1 MLTSKWRSEI
11 QERWGI
17 QPIEHLRLPS
27 IKETLWVTRCS
38 RTKKGVERGT
48 PKDLYISSITKY
60 FYRLMEEFALPY
72 GVLSDRYGLH
82 MYDEELEYYDVH
94 PEELTDLDKQ
104 TLGALIREKAMA
116 RGFGVLIFYSPSPLM
131 SVPYFEML
139 YHSGLSVFYTTAL
152 NLAK

>member
-11 QERWGI
+11 RERWGI
-17 QPIEHLRLPS
+17 QPLEHLGLP
-27 IKETLWVTRCS
+27 IKEALCVTRCS
-38 RTKKGVERGT
+38 KTKNGIECGT
-48 PKDLYISSITKY
+48 PKELYISSVTKY

-82 MYDEELEYYDVH
+82 MYDEMLEYYDVH
-94 PEELTDLDKQ
+94 PKELTNLDKQ
-104 TLGALIREKAMA
+104 ALGALIREKART

-139 YHSGLSVFYTTAL
+139 YYSGLSVFYTTAL
-152 NLAK
+152 NLTK